1 MQIWI
6 DKYSVR
12 KHFVTFRHL
21 QAHASPGLTG
31 SAPVRATYD
40 PGRRPTAMAYEIST
54 TIEIAATPENVWAV
68 LADLASYPQW
78 HPMYQAVTGQLAAG
92 STLTITST
100 HPTTGRTMTA
110 KVKVLTAEPD
120 TELRWVSKPLGVT
133 ISERIFRLSPTADG
147 TSLVQTGSYRGL
159 GGGRGRAIT
168 KVISRIQDA
177 FTAINEA
184 IKQQAE
190 ARQRASG

>member
-1 MQIWI
+1 
-6 DKYSVR
+6 
-12 KHFVTFRHL
+12 
-21 QAHASPGLTG
+21 
-31 SAPVRATYD
+31 
-40 PGRRPTAMAYEIST
+40 MAYEIST

-78 HPMYQAVTGQLAAG
+78 HPMYQAVAGQLAAG

-100 HPTTGRTMTA
+100 HPTTGRPMTA
-110 KVKVLTAEPD
+110 KVKVLTVEPD
-120 TELRWVSKPLGVT
+120 TELRWVSKLLGLT
-133 ISERIFRLSPTADG
+133 ISKRTFRLSRTAGG
-147 TSLVQTGSYRGL
+147 TSLVQTGTYRGL

-168 KVISRIQDA
+168 KVIGRVQDT

-190 ARQRASG
+190 ARQRDLG

>member
-1 MQIWI
+1 
-6 DKYSVR
+6 
-12 KHFVTFRHL
+12 
-21 QAHASPGLTG
+21 
-31 SAPVRATYD
+31 
-40 PGRRPTAMAYEIST
+40 MAYEVST

-68 LADLASYPQW
+68 LADLASYPTW

-100 HPTTGRTMTA
+100 HPKSGRTITA

-120 TELRWVSKPLGVT
+120 TELRWASKLLGRT
-133 ISERIFRLSPTADG
+133 ISEREFRLSSTVDG
-147 TSLVQTGSYRGL
+147 TSLVQAGTYSGL
-159 GGGRGRAIT
+159 GGGRGRAMT
-168 KVISRIQDA
+168 KVIGRIQD
-177 FTAINEA
+177 TYVAINEA